1 MAVGLIE
8 SDDSQSQ
15 NDLMSEATKT
25 AGPLK
30 PITAGQIRALF
41 AIGKR
46 RGLSH
51 EQLREAGGV
60 ESLKELSVSAA
71 SKLIDRLQ
79 CSDHRTAWQPPPPDR
94 AKRGC
99 IRNAT
104 ERQRNYI
111 QVLLDELG
119 WDADKSRAWLQKR
132 HGIHDLAGGVFLAS
146 TAKDAILQLQEAM
159 KKR

>member
-1 MAVGLIE
+1 MMG
-8 SDDSQSQ
+8 
-15 NDLMSEATKT
+15 EATKT
-25 AGPLK
+25 VVPLK
-30 PITAGQIRALF
+30 GITPGQIRALH
-41 AIGKR
+41 AIGRR

-79 CSDHRTAWQPPPPDR
+79 CDDHRSNWRPPPPDR

-146 TAKDAILQLQEAM
+146 TAKDAILQLERAHT
-159 KKR
+159 KTAGGRSKAALEPPSEPV

>member
-1 MAVGLIE
+1 M
-8 SDDSQSQ
+8 
-15 NDLMSEATKT
+15 MSEATKT

-30 PITAGQIRALF
+30 PITAGQIRALH

-51 EQLREAGGV
+51 EQLRDAAGV

-79 CSDHRTAWQPPPPDR
+79 CDDHRSDWPPPPPDR

-111 QVLLDELG
+111 QVLFDELG
-119 WDADKSRAWLQKR
+119 WDAEKSRAWLQKR
-132 HGIHDLAGGVFLAS
+132 HGIHDLAGGVFLSS
-146 TAKDAILQLQEAM
+146 TAKDAILQLERAHT
-159 KKR
+159 KAAGGRSKTASEPPPEPV